1 MDSAMD
7 NILHFLAL
15 KSETNKKTKATPPGF
30 DQKTR
35 KNHAASD
42 GKRQM
47 RSDLSEGHAQN

>member
-1 MDSAMD
+1 MD